1 VNQTPRIRKR
11 SSISKKKWASYAA
24 AAAAAVSIGTHTAE
38 ADIIHV
44 VVGAPTGTLSAD
56 QGGSQYFQL
65 YHPALNINVN
75 IELSHVNL
83 STYSTNGAAFL
94 NVGYGAAFIGAAGNG
109 RQYVSNLASGFLVS
123 GGGFLGSIGIAGTLA
138 YSAYNSGAQFLNAG
152 SGYIGFRFNDADD
165 VQQHGWIRVTL
176 DGAPLNSLT
185 IEEFAFTT
193 RGESI
198 AVGQVPEPGS
208 LGLLALG
215 ALGLMCTRSR
225 KPGNN

>member
-1 VNQTPRIRKR
+1 MNQTPRIRKR

-24 AAAAAVSIGTHTAE
+24 AAAAAVSIGTQTAE

-56 QGGSQYFQL
+56 QSGSEYYQL
-65 YHPALNINVN
+65 YHPALNVN

-83 STYSTNGAAFL
+83 SSYSTNGGAFL
-94 NVGYGAAFIGAAGNG
+94 NVGYGAAFIGSAVGS
-109 RQYVSNLASGFLVS
+109 RQYVSNLAPGFLVS
-123 GGGFLGSIGIAGTLA
+123 GGGFLGSIGVAGTLA
-138 YSAYNSGAQFLNAG
+138 YSAYNSGANFVNAG
-152 SGYIGFRFNDADD
+152 SGYIGFRFNDAND
-165 VQQHGWIRVTL
+165 VQQHGWIRVTM

-185 IEEFAFTT
+185 VEEFAFTT
-193 RGESI
+193 MGEAISI
-198 AVGQVPEPGS
+198 GQVPEPGS